1 MWVGWGGCFGS
12 GWGGGSRESR
22 ATRWGVCGVM
32 RRGGRCV
39 CVRGVG
45 SFPFALLKEGLGSAF
60 FGLDVFLES
69 PGLLL
74 VVVVCD

>member
-1 MWVGWGGCFGS
+1 M
-12 GWGGGSRESR
+12 
-22 ATRWGVCGVM
+22 
-32 RRGGRCV
+32 